1 MYLDPQNNHIFPFA
15 YLNQRIGNVFK
26 KIVEKN
32 CLYQKQNRKN
42 LEKGGWDHDT
52 RNKRN
57 SKKKT
62 S

>member
-42 LEKGGWDHDT
+42 LEKGG
-52 RNKRN
+52 
-57 SKKKT
+57 
-62 S
+62 